1 MRLADAMTCE
11 ELRKL
16 PSVIGVEQ
24 AGRALGMT
32 RQTSYNMVKA
42 GEFPVPVHKLGGR
55 YKVPTHPL
63 LRFLGVEPDH
73 GVDTPAPTSS
83 GDAPVRR
90 AIRTHTKAGDPIDPA
105 HTYTMKSGRKV
116 LGADL
121 MAGTW

>member
-73 GVDTPAPTSS
+73 GVDTPDPTSS
-83 GDAPVRR
+83 GDAPIRR
-90 AIRTHTKAGDPIDPA
+90 AIRFKKNGDPIDPA
-105 HTYTMKSGRKV
+105 KFYRIEGEQV

-121 MAGTW
+121 IAGTW

>member
-16 PSVIGVEQ
+16 PSVIGVAE

-63 LRFLGVEPDH
+63 LRFLGVETDH
-73 GVDTPAPTSS
+73 GVHTPAATSS
-83 GDAPVRR
+83 GEPPLRR
-90 AIRTHTKAGDPIDPA
+90 AIRTHTKSGKPIDPSK
-105 HTYTMKSGRKV
+105 YYRIDGERV

-121 MAGTW
+121 IKGTC